1 MIDIRVHSDGSGLR
15 EDLTTENI
23 RDAIGQPDCL
33 LWVDITDPSPGDF
46 QFMHEQF
53 GIDPAALDDAAKGH
67 QRPKV
72 DVYEDFLFIVFYE
85 LDVLDGRPQTREV
98 NLFVGKNYLVTVHDD
113 FMLPTIAK
121 TAKRWREDVAWRGTR
136 NTGALVYALLDAIV
150 ESYFPIIEE
159 LVDTIDD
166 LEDRIFDQGDQ
177 GAQKEIFALKRN
189 LLAIRRLLAPERDVL
204 NMLVRPDSQVF
215 GEEMIVYFHDV
226 SDHILR
232 VTEAIDTYRELLSS
246 ALDAFLS
253 VSANRLNQV
262 VKTLTSSSIIL
273 MSVTLIAGIYG
284 MNFAHMPEL
293 DWRLGYPLALGLMGV
308 VAGGL
313 LVTFRRIDWF

>member
-1 MIDIRVHSDGSGLR
+1 
-15 EDLTTENI
+15 
-23 RDAIGQPDCL
+23 
-33 LWVDITDPSPGDF
+33 
-46 QFMHEQF
+46 MHEQF

-98 NLFVGKNYLVTVHDD
+98 NLFVGENYLVTVHDD

-253 VSANRLNQV
+253 VSSNRLNQV